1 MSHTGLG
8 QSRLEQAMRK
18 LHDLNPRLQ
27 IDAIAENLDDL
38 QKVAMTEGMRDLRAD
53 GLTKAAEG
61 QTSVQE
67 VLRVAV

>member
-1 MSHTGLG
+1 
-8 QSRLEQAMRK
+8 
-18 LHDLNPRLQ
+18 
-27 IDAIAENLDDL
+27 
-38 QKVAMTEGMRDLRAD
+38 MTEGMRDLRAD

>member
-1 MSHTGLG
+1 MTEEIE
-8 QSRLEQAMRK
+8 RLTVARASA
-18 LHDLNPRLQ
+18 H
-27 IDAIAENLDDL
+27 DL